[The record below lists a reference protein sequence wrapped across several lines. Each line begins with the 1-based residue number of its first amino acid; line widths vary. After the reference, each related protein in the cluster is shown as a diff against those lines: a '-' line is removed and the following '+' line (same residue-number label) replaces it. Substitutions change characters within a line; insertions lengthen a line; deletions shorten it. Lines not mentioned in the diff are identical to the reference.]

1 MNNNYLSIEI
11 YIVKGQEYI
20 FDYNESGME
29 CLNDTLMHISPLFQ
43 NSTRY
48 EVAFKTFKNSKDK
61 DNKFQQQIKYR
72 NHLLHTIEY
81 TAICKNKVKTIEY
94 TAICKNKVKTIDEN
108 PFVKVEITCKAI
120 KYITNLD
127 EMAKSGIIKDIRI
140 KKLNSQTP
148 R

>member
-20 FDYNESGME
+20 FDYNKSGIE

-81 TAICKNKVKTIEY
+81 TAICKNKVKTI
-94 TAICKNKVKTIDEN
+94 DEN
-108 PFVKVEITCKAI
+108 PFVKVEITCEAI